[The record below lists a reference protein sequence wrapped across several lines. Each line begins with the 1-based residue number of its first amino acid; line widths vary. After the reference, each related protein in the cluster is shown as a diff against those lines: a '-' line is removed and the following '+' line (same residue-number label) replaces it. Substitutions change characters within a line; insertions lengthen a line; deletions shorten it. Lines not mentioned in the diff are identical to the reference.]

1 MTEQTQPPHVA
12 KALAS
17 ILGQVGTIIADKE
30 VKHLRL
36 KYASTDAVFDA
47 LRPLLAEEGVI
58 MLPSVTK
65 HDQDAKG
72 VATVD
77 MSVTFMSGV
86 DGSTVSVSWSGCG
99 SDKGDKGMLKAITS
113 ALRTC
118 LLKTFLISTGDDPEA
133 TNSCGQPTDRRQRQQ
148 QSKPRQQ
155 ARKPEAKQLTD
166 EERRARAN
174 KRFEALTVLAKLTK
188 DEARELRLGYCLDFE
203 VERWSEIP
211 VGKLEAMI
219 AKMEKA
225 DEETLTKRFRAR
237 VAGAS

>member
-1 MTEQTQPPHVA
+1 MTEQTQQPPHVA
-12 KALAS
+12 KALAT
-17 ILGQVGTIIADKE
+17 ILGQVGRITADKE
-30 VKHLRL
+30 VKHLRMR
-36 KYASTDAVFDA
+36 YASSDAVFDE

-133 TNSCGQPTDRRQRQQ
+133 TNSYGQPTDRRQRQQ
-148 QSKPRQQ
+148 QSKQSKQ
-155 ARKPEAKQLTD
+155 ARKPERRQEQASHATDWERASSAFAGLCQDSGLTLEQFKSVRLHFQLEFGVEQWKDVPAAKLDALVRKMQSVEPD
-166 EERRARAN
+166 KRRE
-174 KRFEALTVLAKLTK
+174 KLAKL
-188 DEARELRLGYCLDFE
+188 A
-203 VERWSEIP
+203 V
-211 VGKLEAMI
+211 
-219 AKMEKA
+219 
-225 DEETLTKRFRAR
+225 
-237 VAGAS
+237 